1 MSRNGM
7 RTARALVALAAGL
20 LAASCGEPT
29 TDTSATGSTAAVCKA
44 VAQKVMDAS
53 LIAHLGPRRW
63 RGSTEG
69 LRSPLTSGG

>member
-7 RTARALVALAAGL
+7 RTVRALVALAAG
-20 LAASCGEPT
+20 CGEPT

-53 LIAHLGPRRW
+53 LIAHLGPRRVW
-63 RGSTEG
+63 RGPAEG